1 MAGGIDH
8 GHNVFLG
15 ADEELRRL
23 NADIL
28 AFQASR
34 PSPWSFPVEVVR
46 AARRQGL
53 GVFPGLSPDPDA
65 RVLEL
70 PAPDGHAIPVR
81 ILYPRDRSPRG
92 TYLHFHG
99 GGWVFGEAVENDPR
113 LRRLADATGLCIASV
128 DYRLAPEHP
137 FPAGPDDCE
146 SAALTLAAGKLADL
160 PTDFLAIGGESAGAH
175 LSALTLLRLRDRM
188 GSVPFQAVN
197 FVAGC
202 FDLSLT
208 PSVRNFG
215 AERLI
220 LNSDDVLQF
229 VQRFVPPGVDARGA
243 EVSPLYADLTDMP
256 PALFSVGTRDLLLD
270 DTLFMHARWLAA
282 GNEGDLR
289 VQPDGCHVYETFRS
303 EAGARSEQAMAD
315 FLNRQIASVAAS
327 RPEVPGAVVRD

>member
-1 MAGGIDH
+1 MAGGIGQGD
-8 GHNVFLG
+8 NAFLG

-23 NADIL
+23 NAEIS

-34 PSPWSFPVEVVR
+34 PSPWSFPAEVVR
-46 AARRQGL
+46 EARRQGL

-65 RVLEL
+65 RVFEL
-70 PAPDGHAIPVR
+70 TAPEGHAIPVR
-81 ILYPRDRSPRG
+81 ILYPQDRTPRG

-99 GGWVFGEAVENDPR
+99 GGWVFGGAVENDPR
-113 LRRLADATGLCIASV
+113 LRHLADATGLCIASV

-146 SAALTLAAGKLADL
+146 SAALALAAGKLADL
-160 PTDFLAIGGESAGAH
+160 PIDFLAIGGESAGAH
-175 LSALTLLRLRDRM
+175 LSALTLLRLRQRT
-188 GSVPFQAVN
+188 GSVPFQAAN
-197 FVAGC
+197 LVAGC

-229 VQRFVPPGVDARGA
+229 VQRFVPQGVDARSA

-282 GNEGDLR
+282 GNEAELR
-289 VQPDGCHVYETFRS
+289 VQPDGCHVYETFETEAGTRS
-303 EAGARSEQAMAD
+303 ERAMAEI
-315 FLNRQIASVAAS
+315 LNRQIAVVAES
-327 RPEVPGAVVRD
+327 RPEFPGAAA